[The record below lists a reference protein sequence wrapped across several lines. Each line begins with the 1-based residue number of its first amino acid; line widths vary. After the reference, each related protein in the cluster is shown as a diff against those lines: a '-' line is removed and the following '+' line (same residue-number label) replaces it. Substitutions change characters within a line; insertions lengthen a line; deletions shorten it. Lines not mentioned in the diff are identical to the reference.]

1 MKKEDVEIITTDI
14 RGQEPAF
21 IKVYLK
27 NILALANVKGTHSE
41 LLNTLVKMASY
52 AGTNAKNE
60 YGGMEIVINATIK
73 KRIAKELGL
82 KNVGSV
88 ANGLSALVKGKM
100 IYRVGSGVYQLS
112 PFIFGKGDWQKVS
125 DLRMIV
131 DFREKEGK
139 QIRVQTKQYGEADFG
154 EVNEDAF
161 EVPYDLGDDE

>member
-1 MKKEDVEIITTDI
+1 MKKEDVEIITTDFN
-14 RGQEPAF
+14 GKEPAF

-27 NILALANVKGTHSE
+27 NILALANVKGTHSD
-41 LLNTLVKMASY
+41 LLNALVKMASY
-52 AGTNAKNE
+52 AGTNEKNE

-73 KRIAKELGL
+73 RRLMKELGL

-112 PFIFGKGDWQKVS
+112 PYVFGKGDWKDVS
-125 DLRMIV
+125 ELRMII
-131 DFREKEGK
+131 DYRESGKE
-139 QIRVQTKQYGEADFG
+139 IRVQTKQYGEDEFG

-161 EVPYDLGDDE
+161 ELPYDLGDDE